1 MRIIYA
7 MLGIVYYAG
16 ALPSLYDPPSKERNP
31 MGDLSFLFI
40 TAAFF
45 AVSIAYAY
53 FCEKVR

>member
-1 MRIIYA
+1 